1 MQCPDTLLF
10 DGLRHSM
17 KPPSL
22 KSVTLAAGLILA
34 LGCAGYL
41 AIGQHGPGIPAYI
54 TARAAVQDIERAV
67 LASAV
72 LEPARLVTVGARASG
87 QVVKLHVALG
97 DTVKAGQLI
106 AEIDSQPQRNALNN
120 AQAALDSVKAQRAA
134 RQVNLQQAGRVLV
147 RQDNLLRLDATSR
160 DTYETALANRDAL
173 VAEIAALDAQI
184 RQQAAAVET
193 ARTDLGYTRIVAPI
207 AGTVIAVLT
216 EEGRTVNA
224 FQSAPAIVMLAQLTV
239 MKVKAEIS
247 EADVIRVRPG
257 QKAYFTIL
265 GDTARR
271 YYATLQTVEP
281 APTSIVSKAEQ
292 VGISGASQG
301 SAATK
306 TAIYYNG
313 SFEMPNPDGVLRPMM
328 TAQVHIVQDEAK
340 QVVTIPVTALGERQA
355 DGSQEVRVV
364 GEDGRALPRRI
375 QTGLNNGVL
384 VQVLSGL
391 AAGDRVVIG
400 DASQAVPGGENWGR

>member
-1 MQCPDTLLF
+1 
-10 DGLRHSM
+10 M